1 MYVNYFGKSY
11 VALNDKL
18 ILLKRENC
26 FILFAK
32 LIDLFKRFWH

>member
-1 MYVNYFGKSY
+1 MHANYLGKFY
-11 VALNDKL
+11 VAINDNV

-32 LIDLFKRFWH
+32 